1 MQLTGGFSS
10 DKELHEGLSTYM
22 AKDNQHEEISHG
34 FIYAL
39 LTEPLADAMKTYRD
53 MTLLTRD
60 GLMAVTQNLSILV
73 ADKYQKL
80 TENARKQL
88 LWLTKELIK
97 NAVLNVDN
105 IMWCL
110 LRQAAGGDVSQA
122 NMFLVEALLDICTE
136 YRAWLEKLPVLIGAV
151 VYTFVR
157 LIEDHS
163 SPMLNSLRGREVKFV
178 VQLIRDRFGD
188 VIPLGRDFVRILQ
201 NVARIPEFEAL
212 WRDMLQSPKTLHP
225 RFTGVW
231 EILRIRTSRRYLQI
245 RLTPEIERKILF
257 MTNNVKFGSHKRYQ
271 DWFQAKYFT
280 TMESHSLRSDLIR
293 FIINAI
299 HPSNDMLSSDLIPR
313 WAIIGWLLTSSTN
326 TTATAN
332 SKLALFYDWLFF
344 EAQRDNIMNIEPGI
358 LVMYHSIRNHPL
370 VSSTLLDFLCRIM
383 KSFHPKHEDKI
394 RAGVYNSL
402 RNILEKQVRD

>member
-1 MQLTGGFSS
+1 MLSS
-10 DKELHEGLSTYM
+10 YM
-22 AKDNQHEEISHG
+22 AKDAQHEEISQG
-34 FIYAL
+34 FICAL
-39 LTEPLADAMKTYRD
+39 LTEPPADALKTYRD

-60 GLMAVTQNLSILV
+60 GLMSVTQNLAVLV

-80 TENARKQL
+80 TEAARKQL
-88 LWLTKELIK
+88 LWLTKELVR
-97 NAVLNVDN
+97 NAVLSADN
-105 IMWCL
+105 IVWCL

-122 NMFLVEALLDICTE
+122 NLFLVEALLDICQE
-136 YRAWLEKLPVLIGAV
+136 FRAWLDKLPMLVAAV

-163 SPMLNSLRGREVKFV
+163 SPMLNPLRAREVKFV
-178 VQLIRDRFGD
+178 VQLIRDRFCD

-212 WRDMLQSPKTLHP
+212 WRDLLQNPKALHP

-231 EILRIRTSRRYLQI
+231 EILRIRTSRRYLQL

-257 MTNNVKFGSHKRYQ
+257 MTNNVKFGNHKRYQ

-313 WAIIGWLLTSSTN
+313 WAIIGWLLTSCTN
-326 TTATAN
+326 VTATAN

-344 EAQRDNIMNIEPGI
+344 EGQRDNIMNIEPGI
-358 LVMYHSIRNHPL
+358 LVMYHSIRSHPL

-383 KSFHPKHEDKI
+383 KNFHPKHEDKI
-394 RAGVYNSL
+394 RTGVYNSL
-402 RNILEKQVRD
+402 RSILEKQVRSGIDTC